1 VVRTVVFIALE
12 VYLWGVLFPRALLS
26 WFPVTPGTPLAT
38 INHVLYRLSEPVLGP
53 VRRILPPV
61 RAGGMGIDLSFI
73 VVFLGIQVVVI
84 PIVLRVL

>member
-1 VVRTVVFIALE
+1 VVRSIVVAALE

-26 WFPVTPGTPLAT
+26 WFPTSPGSALAT

-53 VRRILPPV
+53 VRRILPPL

-73 VVFLGIQVVVI
+73 VVFLGIQLVVI
-84 PIVLRVL
+84 PIVWRVL

>member
-1 VVRTVVFIALE
+1 MVRSIVVAALE

-26 WFPVTPGTPLAT
+26 WFPTSPGSALAT

-53 VRRILPPV
+53 VRRILPPL

-73 VVFLGIQVVVI
+73 VVFLGIQLVVI
-84 PIVLRVL
+84 PIVWRVL

>member
-1 VVRTVVFIALE
+1 MIRTVVVLVLE

-38 INHVLYRLSEPVLGP
+38 INHTLYRLSEPILGP
-53 VRRILPPV
+53 VRRVLPPL

-73 VVFLGIQVVVI
+73 VVFLGIQLVVI

>member
-1 VVRTVVFIALE
+1 MIRSVVVIALE

-26 WFPVTPGTPLAT
+26 WFPTSPGSPLAT
-38 INHVLYRLSEPVLGP
+38 VNSVLYRLSEPVLGP

-73 VVFLGIQVVVI
+73 VVFLGIQLIVI
-84 PIVLRVL
+84 PIAIRLL

>member
-1 VVRTVVFIALE
+1 MIRTVVVLVLE

-26 WFPVTPGTPLAT
+26 WFPVTPGTPLEA
-38 INHVLYRLSEPVLGP
+38 INHALYRLSEPVLGP
-53 VRRILPPV
+53 VRRMLPPL

-73 VVFLGIQVVVI
+73 VVFLGIQLVVI